1 MEGSIL
7 QNLGAEWALAFAA
20 TACVIAAVYA
30 AYRFF
35 QKPTEEQ
42 IAAVK
47 EWLLW
52 AVTEAERE
60 LGAGTGRLKLRQAY
74 DLFIQ
79 RFPAVSRYVPFE
91 TFSGWVDE
99 ALEQMKKLLA
109 TNAAVKDYVC
119 GEQMANAIANGGN
132 R

>member
-1 MEGSIL
+1 MEGSVL
-7 QNLGAEWALAFAA
+7 QNLSAEWALAFGA
-20 TACVIAAVYA
+20 TACGIAAVYA

-35 QKPTEEQ
+35 QKRMEEQ
-42 IAAVK
+42 ITAVK

-60 LGAGTGRLKLRQAY
+60 LGAGTGRLKLRQVY

-79 RFPAVSRYVPFE
+79 RFPAVSRYITFE

-109 TNAAVKDYVC
+109 TNTAFKEYVE
-119 GEQMANAIANGGN
+119 GEPDGGDT
-132 R
+132 